1 MAYNLAE
8 AVTVLAGSGDGD
20 EPASLSSVQFSE
32 VSLAETQARQAVGK
46 SGAMVYTRLPTYGGV
61 DLETFCPGSATN
73 VFITSDADR
82 VPAPTD
88 APQDD
93 DISGAAGFPLQ
104 RLGGCGWCSLVDPA
118 SVNAESL
125 VPLCPNDMHE
135 SIHPPC
141 VKYISHY

>member
-1 MAYNLAE
+1 MQNRRFVIVPFSATTLGVRIGSLAYNLAE

-88 APQDD
+88 APQDVD
-93 DISGAAGFPLQ
+93 SSGAAGFHSSVWGVVAGAVLWILLQ
-104 RLGGCGWCSLVDPA
+104 
-118 SVNAESL
+118 
-125 VPLCPNDMHE
+125 
-135 SIHPPC
+135 
-141 VKYISHY
+141 